1 VVITDHP
8 DPGILGNLKTNV
20 DKNRPYLQP
29 DCRVECEGHEWGA
42 EVERLLLLL
51 PADHQEAPG
60 YDLIILS
67 DLLHFHSS
75 HDALLAS
82 VQALLSKSK
91 HSRIH
96 VSAGSYTRAHVCDDF
111 LQKGREAGFIFEEIF
126 TSSEEVRWMGEM
138 KVGGLDSE
146 ALAVRKAA
154 CRYWIGSWAA

>member
-1 VVITDHP
+1 MGSRGRTAFVRASLFTGEPPVTGLDY
-8 DPGILGNLKTNV
+8 T
-20 DKNRPYLQP
+20 R
-29 DCRVECEGHEWGA
+29 
-42 EVERLLLLL
+42 LLL

-96 VSAGSYTRAHVCDDF
+96 VS
-111 LQKGREAGFIFEEIF
+111 
-126 TSSEEVRWMGEM
+126 
-138 KVGGLDSE
+138 
-146 ALAVRKAA
+146 VRKPS
-154 CRYWIGSWAA
+154 YLIISIT